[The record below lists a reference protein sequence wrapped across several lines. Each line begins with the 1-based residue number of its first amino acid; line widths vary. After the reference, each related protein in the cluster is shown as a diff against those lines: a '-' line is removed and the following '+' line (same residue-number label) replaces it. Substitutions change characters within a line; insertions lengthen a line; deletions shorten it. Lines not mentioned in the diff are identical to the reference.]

1 MADIQKGDILFLKT
15 TGEPVQV
22 LDPNYPGNPAV
33 TQVAVRRPVATRD
46 NGILHL
52 VDYFQPFELET
63 DAEKLSRTLANDY
76 AEYNRQMKLVE
87 MTSPKP
93 ALAAEK
99 VN

>member
-1 MADIQKGDILFLKT
+1 VADYNVGDVLFLKT

-22 LDPNYPGNPAV
+22 LALDNDGIK
-33 TQVAVRRPVATRD
+33 VRRPIATRD
-46 NGILHL
+46 NGILHNTQ
-52 VDYFQPFELET
+52 YFNAFELET